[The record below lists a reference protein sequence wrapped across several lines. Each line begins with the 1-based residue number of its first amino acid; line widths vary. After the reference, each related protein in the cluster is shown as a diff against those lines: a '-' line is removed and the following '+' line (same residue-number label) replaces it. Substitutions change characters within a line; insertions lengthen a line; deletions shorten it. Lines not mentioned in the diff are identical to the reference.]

1 MAFGA
6 KGADGDPA
14 LQRFNWRTSMDF
26 SKVAASLAV
35 GAVGLFGFVIGCDG
49 GETNG
54 NTTTTGGNEVTCELP
69 AACVAAD
76 KMCVAIVDNTGLKQ
90 FGLRMSQILI
100 NKPLTLGP
108 AKFVGKT
115 VAGGVTW
122 KRPDCYLTGD
132 AEGGTFSWLLHI
144 DLDTNTVCTGGA
156 KPPVKAEDGYTFVNE
171 MLMQA
176 GQTFDIKPIKFTSPE
191 LAMGKFSVA
200 DGQDI
205 IVPIYTAE
213 GDPILLPLRKARI
226 TEATLSPS
234 NNCVGSFNGS
244 GLDPFNNCGPNPAAN
259 EFTFNNGGKL
269 EGFITLEDADDI
281 VVDLA
286 NASLCALLTEDGDGA
301 MPTSKCKRDA
311 MGMVTYKGDWCAAT
325 NAAATADCADA
336 VQLAADFA
344 ASAVKINGGCP
355 IP

>member
-1 MAFGA
+1 M
-6 KGADGDPA
+6 
-14 LQRFNWRTSMDF
+14 RFST
-26 SKVAASLAV
+26 VAASLAV
-35 GAVGLFGFVIGCDG
+35 GAMGLFGFVIGCDG
-49 GETNG
+49 GETTN
-54 NTTTTGGNEVTCELP
+54 NTTGGNSVTCELT
-69 AACVAAD
+69 AACVTAD
-76 KMCVAIVDNTGLKQ
+76 PACVAIVDNKDLKQ

-100 NKPLTLGP
+100 NKPASLGP

-115 VAGGVTW
+115 VAGGVSW
-122 KRPDCYLTGD
+122 KRPDCYLAGD
-132 AEGGTFSWLLHI
+132 AEGGTFSWIALI

-156 KPPVKAEDGYTFVNE
+156 KPPAKPEDGYSFVNE
-171 MLMQA
+171 MIMQ
-176 GQTFDIKPIKFTSPE
+176 GGKTFDIKPIKFSSPE

-213 GDPILLPLRKARI
+213 GGVILLPLREARI
-226 TEATLSPS
+226 TEATLSS
-234 NNCVGSFNGS
+234 NNNCVGSFNGT
-244 GLDPFNNCGPNPAAN
+244 GLDPLNNCLPLPSENQFSFNNA
-259 EFTFNNGGKL
+259 GKL
-269 EGFITLEDADDI
+269 EGYITLEDADSI

-286 NASLCALLTEDGDGA
+286 KASLCALLTEDGDGA

-311 MGMVTYKGDWCAAT
+311 MGKIAYKGDWCDAT
-325 NAAATADCADA
+325 NAAADATCADA